1 MMPWPGGV
9 QQDYLEVPS
18 MFLELFVYREDV
30 LGKLSKHYK
39 TGERMPSDMMSKIA
53 SAKNFLAG
61 MRYRRF
67 LAFAYFDMI
76 VHGQREPPFLLP
88 EVLQT
93 KDHQDQDNNR
103 DSRGDGGFRDL
114 WAQCMTNIYAF
125 APQEGAHYYSTWYHL
140 AIGYDAGYFGYLWSE
155 VYGVDVFSCFRGIDI
170 FSQRAKELGMQ
181 YRKTMLEPGAS
192 EDGVKMLEGMLGRA
206 PNQNAFLEEV
216 FGQRSEADA

>member
-1 MMPWPGGV
+1 MPWPGGV

-125 APQEGAHYYSTWYHL
+125 APQ
-140 AIGYDAGYFGYLWSE
+140 DP
-155 VYGVDVFSCFRGIDI
+155 
-170 FSQRAKELGMQ
+170 ELG
-181 YRKTMLEPGAS
+181 
-192 EDGVKMLEGMLGRA
+192 
-206 PNQNAFLEEV
+206 
-216 FGQRSEADA
+216 